1 MDAKRAKTLLR
12 VLEKKIDRKHPYG
25 SEFSDALS
33 FAASY
38 IIDNRWIP
46 VTERLPEVPGR
57 YMVTE
62 VLIDGSRCISFA
74 DFGMVHTSSLF
85 SFRKGR
91 FEVAFGTDYF
101 DDGERHDDEFYR
113 QFSHTDIYDTKEVTA
128 WKYIPKP
135 YGGET

>member
-1 MDAKRAKTLLR
+1 MKDDLISRQAAIDAAKHAWAKG
-12 VLEKKIDRKHPYG
+12 LEP
-25 SEFSDALS
+25 SQ
-33 FAASY
+33 Y
-38 IIDNRWIP
+38 IEIIPPAQPEQRWIP

-101 DDGERHDDEFYR
+101 YDGERHDDEFYR

>member
-1 MDAKRAKTLLR
+1 MIT
-12 VLEKKIDRKHPYG
+12 
-25 SEFSDALS
+25 SE
-33 FAASY
+33 
-38 IIDNRWIP
+38 RWIP

-113 QFSHTDIYDTKEVTA
+113 QFFHTDIFDTKEVTA